1 VGRDTCEKGEGWEAS
16 WEGTCKGCNKEV
28 EDNREAFRENPQLL
42 IHLFQHL
49 LANLFFFRFPSFI
62 FPFLTLNCSHRLSI
76 FHDRW
81 NDDDACVCAHFYGF
95 SFSFRATVKS
105 HSICYCGMDIDN
117 EVGIQPRVVV
127 GSSNEEGDIAVRE
140 VAVAGLVFNLPSNDA
155 NLVKLGGKWH
165 G

>member
-1 VGRDTCEKGEGWEAS
+1 
-16 WEGTCKGCNKEV
+16 
-28 EDNREAFRENPQLL
+28 
-42 IHLFQHL
+42 
-49 LANLFFFRFPSFI
+49 
-62 FPFLTLNCSHRLSI
+62 
-76 FHDRW
+76 
-81 NDDDACVCAHFYGF
+81 
-95 SFSFRATVKS
+95 
-105 HSICYCGMDIDN
+105 MDIDN